1 MKSLY
6 VHILVYS
13 ICLLSYSCVT
23 ENIDREAF
31 LEQEME
37 DRINRYKKDQLI
49 DCKVEMLRDINME
62 VDSMMYFLVQKMKG
76 NTDEMPQR
84 PPRPGRLVDTIELE
98 DIELPEDQ

>member
-1 MKSLY
+1 MRRLN
-6 VHILVYS
+6 VYIIVCF
-13 ICLLSYSCVT
+13 ICVMLCSCVT

-37 DRINRYKKDQLI
+37 NRINRYKQDQLI

-84 PPRPGRLVDTIELE
+84 PDRPGRLVDTIELE
-98 DIELPEDQ
+98 DNALPEDQ